1 MLSVLQIEERRSR
14 MSDIKDNDL
23 REIAGPAVVRSHLNL
38 RELEKGLWQHAAR
51 FRTDNQMAKMES
63 SLTDTFLAQM
73 ESVRRVTR
81 FGIKLKWSWFATDKV
96 LAEMETIS
104 HISSRR

>member
-14 MSDIKDNDL
+14 MPDIKDNDL

-51 FRTDNQMAKMES
+51 FRTSD
-63 SLTDTFLAQM
+63 
-73 ESVRRVTR
+73 R
-81 FGIKLKWSWFATDKV
+81 
-96 LAEMETIS
+96 
-104 HISSRR
+104 